1 MSSAHAFVE
10 PFLHKVLGQEGKG
23 TSQDVVHGFSHR
35 RLAVVTARHE
45 AMVDLGVV
53 VALRGRMMTLEG
65 FEPLTS
71 GVVVSRI
78 ALK

>member
-1 MSSAHAFVE
+1 M
-10 PFLHKVLGQEGKG
+10 
-23 TSQDVVHGFSHR
+23 VH
-35 RLAVVTARHE
+35 
-45 AMVDLGVV
+45 LGVV

-78 ALK
+78 ALLQTDKIKQKQICEQEAVKDNANIFLAACT